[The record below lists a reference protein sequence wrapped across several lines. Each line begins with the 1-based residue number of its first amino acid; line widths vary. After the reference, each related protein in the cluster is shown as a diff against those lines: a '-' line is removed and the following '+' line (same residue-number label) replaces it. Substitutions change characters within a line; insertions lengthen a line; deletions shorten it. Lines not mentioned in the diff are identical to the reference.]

1 MGCSIDH
8 VVASPRS
15 NVALGAAAVVPT
27 DAYAQE
33 SGGKSFFGIFGGK
46 SDNQS
51 SNSKSKPVF
60 VDTGTARS
68 DSATAGIYDNRRDE
82 EEMPERVI
90 PVDPVAAAEARSRQG
105 QMAAAAVFQDL
116 EDKKAAE
123 EAAAAE
129 GGISPTQS
137 AAGGTTGGQRVLYKK
152 PGDSDKKPIRLF
164 NVQ

>member
-1 MGCSIDH
+1 MKNSFKIMIL
-8 VVASPRS
+8 ASGI
-15 NVALGAAAVVPT
+15 ALGAAAVVPA

-68 DSATAGIYDNRRDE
+68 DSATAGIYNNRSNDE
-82 EEMPERVI
+82 EEIPERVI
-90 PVDPVAAAEARSRQG
+90 PVDPVAAAEARSRNG

-116 EDKKAAE
+116 EDKKAAA
-123 EAAAAE
+123 EAAGE
-129 GGISPTQS
+129 NGIAPTQS
-137 AAGGTTGGQRVLYKK
+137 SAGGTGGQRVLYKK

-164 NVQ
+164 NVP